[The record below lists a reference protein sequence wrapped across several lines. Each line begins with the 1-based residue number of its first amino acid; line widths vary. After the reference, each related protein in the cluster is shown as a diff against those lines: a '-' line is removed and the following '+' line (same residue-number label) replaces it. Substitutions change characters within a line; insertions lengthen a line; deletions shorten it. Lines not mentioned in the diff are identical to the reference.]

1 MAIVPVS
8 PLRRRAYLHLIPA
21 SRQTLALKGFLVSSA
36 SVTGLV
42 MGADNYLLKYESQ
55 QRYQE
60 NELRRKARN
69 DLARQGII
77 ATESEIRRWK
87 QRKEAEIREAENAKE

>member
-1 MAIVPVS
+1 
-8 PLRRRAYLHLIPA
+8 
-21 SRQTLALKGFLVSSA
+21 
-36 SVTGLV
+36 

>member
-1 MAIVPVS
+1 MTIMKHLNRS
-8 PLRRRAYLHLIPA
+8 PLC

-55 QRYQE
+55 QRYHE

-87 QRKEAEIREAENAKE
+87 LQKEAEIQEAENKKE